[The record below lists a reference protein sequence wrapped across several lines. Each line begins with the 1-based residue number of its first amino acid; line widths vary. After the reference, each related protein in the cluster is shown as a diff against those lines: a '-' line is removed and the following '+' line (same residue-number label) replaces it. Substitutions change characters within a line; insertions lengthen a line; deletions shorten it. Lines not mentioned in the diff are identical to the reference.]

1 MFTIDDIRDIA
12 VQIERNG
19 EATYRSAGEKATDAE
34 WAGLLEWMADEEHRH
49 AKWFENLAAKDR
61 IVLPE
66 HRDMEAMGRSLLQE
80 MVKNQTFSLNGEQL
94 ETADNVE
101 ELLTQSMD
109 FEQDTIL
116 FYDMLK
122 SFINDKQTAA
132 QLDMIIDEERGHI
145 KLLKKLRKRLLN
157 GIDMDYSHLKK

>member
-1 MFTIDDIRDIA
+1 MYTIDDIRDIA

-19 EATYRSAGEKATDAE
+19 EAAYRSAGKKAADAE
-34 WAGLLEWMADEEHRH
+34 LAGLLEWMADEERRH
-49 AKWFENLAAKDR
+49 AKWFENLAVRDR
-61 IVLPE
+61 MVLPE
-66 HRDMEAMGRSLLQE
+66 HGDMEAMGRSLLQE

-94 ETADNVE
+94 ETADNVD

-122 SFINDKQTAA
+122 SFVEDKQTAA
-132 QLDMIIDEERGHI
+132 QLDMIIDEERGHVT
-145 KLLKKLRKRLLN
+145 LLKKLRKRLIN
-157 GIDMDYSHLKK
+157 GIDIDYSHLKK

>member
-1 MFTIDDIRDIA
+1 MYTIEDIRDIA
-12 VQIERNG
+12 IQIERNG
-19 EATYRSAGEKATDAE
+19 EKTYRSAGEQATDAQL
-34 WAGLLEWMADEEHRH
+34 AGLLFWMADEEHRH
-49 AKWFENLAAKDR
+49 AKWFENLAVKDR

-80 MVKNQTFSLNGEQL
+80 MVKNQTFSLNAEQL
-94 ETADNVE
+94 EASGNME

-122 SFINDKQTAA
+122 SIIDDKQTAA
-132 QLDMIIDEERGHI
+132 QLDMIIDEERGHV

-157 GIDMDYSHLKK
+157 GTDIDFSCLGK

>member
-12 VQIERNG
+12 IQIERNG
-19 EATYRSAGEKATDAE
+19 EAAYRSAGKKATDAE
-34 WAGLLEWMADEEHRH
+34 LAGLLEWMADEEHRH
-49 AKWFENLAAKDR
+49 AKWFENLAVKDR

-80 MVKNQTFSLNGEQL
+80 MVKNQTFSLNGEQI
-94 ETADNVE
+94 ETADNME

-122 SFINDKQTAA
+122 SFIDDKQTAA
-132 QLDMIIDEERGHI
+132 QLDMIIDEERGHV

-157 GIDMDYSHLKK
+157 GIDIDFSCLRK